1 MRRRIRWLGAVFAVV
16 LTWAGGT
23 VSYAA
28 REVDLDTF
36 VILVQ
41 PMSAIDAQKQKLK
54 AEGRLTDENLPVYR
68 PRVGDL
74 VEILAVRNESG
85 FVVPQRWMLAKLFR
99 SGEDK
104 FWGRAL
110 FNTGH
115 FAQPVAVQKGQGGLS
130 IVTAQNDLTPSV
142 LLYDP
147 LWSQAAL
154 AGEGETVVA
163 VDKVELVVG
172 HTGSPGQM
180 RRLRKMVQ
188 LGADA
193 PGLIAKTLLVRRQGH
208 WATYP

>member
-1 MRRRIRWLGAVFAVV
+1 MRRRIRWLGAVFVVV

-23 VSYAA
+23 ATYAA
-28 REVDLDTF
+28 REVDLGTF

-41 PMSAIDAQKQKLK
+41 PTSAIDAQKEKLK

-68 PRVGDL
+68 PLVGDL
-74 VEILAVRNESG
+74 VEILAVRNESE
-85 FVVPQRWMLAKLFR
+85 FEIPQRWMLAKLFR

-104 FWGRAL
+104 LWTRAL
-110 FNTGH
+110 SNTGH
-115 FAQPVAVQKGQGGLS
+115 FGQPVAVLPGRGGLT

-147 LWSQAAL
+147 LWSQPAL

-172 HTGSPGQM
+172 HTGAPGQM
-180 RRLRKMVQ
+180 RRLREMIRI
-188 LGADA
+188 GADA
-193 PGLIAKTLLVRRQGH
+193 PALIAKTLLVRRQGH
-208 WATYP
+208 WVTYP